1 MVFDAIANYT
11 FMQNALLS
19 SLLAS
24 IACGVIGTLI
34 MEKRLLMMAGGVSH
48 SAFGGIGLGYYLGI
62 EPIYGALVFALGA
75 ALGISTISRKAN
87 THAETLIAL
96 FWSMGMAL
104 GVLFITLT
112 PGYPPDMASYLFGN
126 ILTVSRGELRLIAAL
141 TCFILLAIG
150 ALFQLYKAYLL
161 DEEHTKLRGIP
172 VAMLEYFLY
181 ALTAVAVVILIRVV
195 GIILVLALLSAPP
208 SIARMIFHNLK
219 MIMIAA
225 SLLGAVFNVVGLWI
239 SYELNIPSGAA
250 IIVVSGVS
258 YFVVFAVKA
267 VSASR
272 QLDRGRIPVAE
283 GKIK

>member
-1 MVFDAIANYT
+1 MVLDAIVNYT
-11 FMQNALLS
+11 FMQNALFS

-96 FWSMGMAL
+96 FWSLGMAL
-104 GVLFITLT
+104 GVLFIALT
-112 PGYPPDMASYLFGN
+112 PSYPPDMASYLFGN

-141 TCFILLAIG
+141 TCFILLSIG
-150 ALFQLYKAYLL
+150 ASFQLYKAYLL
-161 DEEHTKLRGIP
+161 DEEYTKLRGIP
-172 VAMLEYFLY
+172 VGMLEYFLY

-208 SIARMIFHNLK
+208 SIARMMFYNLK

-225 SLLGAVFNVVGLWI
+225 SLLGAVFNVLGLWI

-250 IIVVSGVS
+250 IILVSGVS
-258 YFVVFAVKA
+258 YFMVFAVKT
-267 VSASR
+267 VSESR
-272 QLDRGRIPVAE
+272 QLDRGPTSVTE
-283 GKIK
+283 DKIN